1 MELFEQIRRE
11 FEFGPDTSIKSV
23 AKKFGVHR
31 RMVRQAL
38 ADADPPG
45 RKIPERKRPQIDAVA
60 EFIDLILA
68 GDCNAQLS

>member
-1 MELFEQIRRE
+1 MDLFEQIRRE